1 MGAKNRRRAWIV
13 LLGCLVVGGCS
24 GAGETGQ
31 TVREI
36 EPGAFRQ
43 EVAETAPSPARNEQV
58 SADDGSVGNR
68 DAPGEARRSILD
80 KASPTPIVI
89 ARDEGA
95 SAGGERRSQMVQPG
109 TRVLVDAKVG
119 DINGRAIYADEFLRP
134 LAARLRAQ
142 KEVLTPGAW
151 LNDLEQEVRRAI
163 GDLVQEELLR
173 AEALATLPSEQR
185 SFGLNSFLT
194 RMRQTLESR
203 NYGSR
208 ERAERSIVEEF
219 GEGMSLDEF
228 LRRQQ
233 DRELVRLILQ
243 SRVKNRVHIS
253 WREIEQEYARSQ
265 EIFNPKPRAYFRWIR
280 VPADDA
286 ATIASIQQRL
296 DAGEPFEQVATIEA
310 NRFNPEEGGL
320 LPAFTIETDL
330 NDLEVF
336 RFENLNRAA
345 VSLKEG
351 RWAGPIEV
359 QIGSTPYA
367 NWIYLDR
374 IEEVHVPLY
383 DAQLAIAQTREQEE
397 TQKELERYISRL
409 IERASFTDMDQMAD
423 RLIRIAIQRYYPE
436 VMPLYEQR
444 VRARAGG

>member
-1 MGAKNRRRAWIV
+1 
-13 LLGCLVVGGCS
+13 
-24 GAGETGQ
+24 
-31 TVREI
+31 
-36 EPGAFRQ
+36 
-43 EVAETAPSPARNEQV
+43 
-58 SADDGSVGNR
+58 
-68 DAPGEARRSILD
+68 
-80 KASPTPIVI
+80 
-89 ARDEGA
+89 
-95 SAGGERRSQMVQPG
+95 
-109 TRVLVDAKVG
+109 
-119 DINGRAIYADEFLRP
+119 IYADEFLRP
-134 LAARLRAQ
+134 LEARLRAQ
-142 KEVLTPGAW
+142 KEVLTPSAW
-151 LNDLEQEVRRAI
+151 LDDLEQEVRRAI

-173 AEALATLPSEQR
+173 AEALATLPREQR

-208 ERAERSIVEEF
+208 ERAEESIVEEF

-243 SRVKNRVHIS
+243 SRVKNRVHVS

-296 DAGEPFEQVATIEA
+296 DAGEPFEQVAQLEA
-310 NRFNPEEGGL
+310 NRFNPEAGGL

-330 NDLEVF
+330 GDLKVF
-336 RFENLNRAA
+336 RFENLNQAA

-351 RWAGPIEV
+351 QWAGPIEV

-374 IEEVHVPLY
+374 VEQVHVPLY

-409 IERASFTDMDQMAD
+409 LERASFTDMDKMAD

-444 VRARAGG
+444 VRARAQG